1 MSFNLIAAVSNGVAN
16 SFPII
21 RIVII
26 SLLIALSVLLIVV
39 ILLQPAK
46 QEGVGAISGSADTF
60 FSKNKGRTREGML
73 LRLTVIIAIV
83 MFVLV
88 LFYFVTLSIYSPTNP
103 FNQNLD
109 KTPPAAKTI
118 IKALAG

>member
-1 MSFNLIAAVSNGVAN
+1 MKDLSVILIAAAFKE
-16 SFPII
+16 SFPAI
-21 RIVII
+21 RIAII
-26 SLLIALSVLLIVV
+26 ALLIILSGLLIVI

-73 LRLTVIIAIV
+73 LRLTIIISIV

-88 LFYFVTLSIYSPTNP
+88 LLYFVTLSIYSPTNP
-103 FNQNLD
+103 FNQNLEN
-109 KTPPAAKTI
+109 PPAAESVI
-118 IKALAG
+118 RALAR

>member
-1 MSFNLIAAVSNGVAN
+1 MNTFSALTAAVAPWVAG

-21 RIVII
+21 RIVLI
-26 SLLIALSVLLIVV
+26 SLIILLCVGLIVL

-73 LRLTVIIAIV
+73 LRLTIVVSIVILA
-83 MFVLV
+83 LV
-88 LFYFVTLSIYSPTNP
+88 LMYYVTLSIYAPKNP
-103 FNQNLD
+103 FNQVLTSPSD
-109 KTPPAAKTI
+109 TAATLFKR
-118 IKALAG
+118 

>member
-1 MSFNLIAAVSNGVAN
+1 MKNLSFNLIAAVSTGVAN

-26 SLLIALSVLLIVV
+26 SLLIILSATMIVV

-73 LRLTVIIAIV
+73 LRLTIIIAVV

-88 LFYFVTLSIYSPTNP
+88 LFYFVTLSIYSPDNP
-103 FNQNLD
+103 FNQNMN
-109 KTPPAAKTI
+109 PETI
-118 IKALAG
+118 IKALR

>member
-1 MSFNLIAAVSNGVAN
+1 MKNMSFNLIAAVTKGVAD

-26 SLLIALSVLLIVV
+26 SLLMILSALIIVV

-73 LRLTVIIAIV
+73 LRLTIIIAVV

-88 LFYFVTLSIYSPTNP
+88 LFYFVTLSIYSPENP
-103 FNQNLD
+103 FNQNLN
-109 KTPPAAKTI
+109 PAPVEAFR
-118 IKALAG
+118 ALR